1 MTGAMRHSKRILV
14 VDDNEVVRE
23 VLAEFLGRDYTVE
36 TVRNPALALLSIVQK
51 KPDAIL
57 LDIQMPGV
65 DGLILL
71 KSLRE
76 IGVHAPIFVMTGYD
90 SKGVAIEALELGANG
105 YLPKPFDL
113 LHVEQLLADAVNE
126 RRVGGSPF
134 LSAPTAPRGRARRLP
149 VFPE

>member
-1 MTGAMRHSKRILV
+1 MRHSKRILV
-14 VDDNEVVRE
+14 VDDNEVVRD

-36 TVRNPALALLSIVQK
+36 VVRNPALALLSIVQK

-90 SKGVAIEALELGANG
+90 SKRVAIEALKLGANG

-113 LHVEQLLADAVNE
+113 LHVAQLLADAV
-126 RRVGGSPF
+126 S
-134 LSAPTAPRGRARRLP
+134 
-149 VFPE
+149 